1 MPSYPIIDAH
11 THIEGL
17 PGSPWQDPPELMLR
31 LMDEAGIAKAVV
43 MTYCD
48 APLGPVTAE
57 EELEETLSGPHK
69 PGCNCHRLPRGLV
82 ADGYDPLQY
91 VREACQRY
99 PERLI
104 GFARLN
110 PGKDEACDLLAQAV
124 GEWGFRGLK
133 LHPFGYRIPPDHECT
148 LKLMRKAAQLSVPAL
163 FHCGDE
169 EYTLPLQLERAARA
183 VPECQIIFGHM
194 GGYFHVRDA
203 IEVAKRCPN
212 VYLETSATPHV
223 NLIREAI
230 ELLGPERVIYA
241 SDGPGC
247 DPTIEV
253 KKVEMIGL
261 GEADAQRVFS
271 ANILRL
277 MGVEG

>member
-1 MPSYPIIDAH
+1 MRHPYPIIDAH

-17 PGSPWQDPPELMLR
+17 PDCDWQDPPELMLR
-31 LMDEAGIAKAVV
+31 LMDEAGIDQAIV

-48 APLGPVTAE
+48 APLGHA
-57 EELEETLSGPHK
+57 HY
-69 PGCNCHRLPRGLV
+69 N
-82 ADGYDPLQY
+82 PLDY
-91 VREACQRY
+91 VHDAVKKY
-99 PERLI
+99 PERLL

-110 PGKDEACDLLAQAV
+110 PGADEAEALLEEAV
-124 GEWGFRGLK
+124 LQRGFRGLK
-133 LHPFGYRIPPDHECT
+133 LHPFGYRIPSDDECT
-148 LKLMRKAAQLSVPAL
+148 LKLLRCAARLNVPAL

-169 EYTLPLQLERAARA
+169 EYTLPLQLERAAQA
-183 VPECQIIFGHM
+183 CPETAIIFGHM

-203 IEVAKRCPN
+203 IAVARCCPN

-223 NLIREAI
+223 SLIREAI
-230 ELLGPERVIYA
+230 DLLGADRVIYA

-247 DPTIEV
+247 DPTIEL

-261 GEADAQRVFS
+261 SEAQRQRIFS

-277 MGVEG
+277 MGVEA

>member
-1 MPSYPIIDAH
+1 MLHPYPIIDAH

-17 PGSPWQDPPELMLR
+17 PESPWQDPPELMLR
-31 LMDEAGIAKAVV
+31 LMDEAGIDQAIV

-48 APLGPVTAE
+48 APLD
-57 EELEETLSGPHK
+57 HH
-69 PGCNCHRLPRGLV
+69 C
-82 ADGYDPLQY
+82 YDPLEY
-91 VREACQRY
+91 VHQAVKKY
-99 PERLI
+99 PERLL

-110 PGKDEACDLLAQAV
+110 PGRDEAVGLLEKAIKEQ
-124 GEWGFRGLK
+124 GFCGLK

-148 LKLMRKAAQLSVPAL
+148 LKLLQKAGQLNIPAL

-169 EYTLPLQLERAARA
+169 EYTLPLQLERAALA
-183 VPECQIIFGHM
+183 VPETAIIFGHM
-194 GGYFHVRDA
+194 GGYFHVKDA

-230 ELLGPERVIYA
+230 EVLGAERVIYA

-247 DPTIEV
+247 DPTIEF

-261 GEADAQRVFS
+261 SEADRQRVFS

-277 MGVEG
+277 MGTEA

>member
-1 MPSYPIIDAH
+1 MAKPYPIIDAH

-17 PGSPWQDPPELMLR
+17 PDCEWQDPPELIVR
-31 LMDEAGIAKAVV
+31 LLDEAGIDRAVV

-48 APLGPVTAE
+48 APLEHA
-57 EELEETLSGPHK
+57 
-69 PGCNCHRLPRGLV
+69 
-82 ADGYDPLQY
+82 AYDPLHY
-91 VREACQRY
+91 VQAACEQF

-104 GFARLN
+104 GFARLD
-110 PGKDEACDLLAQAV
+110 PGKAEASALLEQAV
-124 GEWGFRGLK
+124 LLRQFRGLK
-133 LHPFGYRIPPDHECT
+133 LHPFGYRIPADDPCT
-148 LKLMRKAAQLSVPAL
+148 LKLLQTAARLNVPTL

-169 EYTLPLQLERAARA
+169 DYTLPLQLERAARA
-183 VPECQIIFGHM
+183 VPEAQIIFGHM

-203 IEVAKRCPN
+203 IAVARRCDN

-223 NLIREAI
+223 HLIREAI
-230 ELLGPERVIYA
+230 DLLGPERVIYA

-247 DPTIEV
+247 DPTIEL

-261 GEADAQRVFS
+261 GPADRQRVFS

-277 MGVEG
+277 MGLEG

>member
-1 MPSYPIIDAH
+1 MLHPYPIIDAH

-17 PGSPWQDPPELMLR
+17 PGSPWQDPPELMIR
-31 LMDEAGIAKAVV
+31 LMDEAGIDQAIV

-48 APLGPVTAE
+48 APL
-57 EELEETLSGPHK
+57 HHD
-69 PGCNCHRLPRGLV
+69 C
-82 ADGYDPLQY
+82 YDPLAY
-91 VREACQRY
+91 VADACSRF
-99 PERLI
+99 PERLL

-110 PGKDEACDLLAQAV
+110 PGKDEACDLLEKSIAD
-124 GEWGFRGLK
+124 GFRGLK

-148 LKLMRKAAQLSVPAL
+148 LKLLRKAAQLNVPTL

-169 EYTLPLQLERAARA
+169 EYTLPLQLERAALA
-183 VPECQIIFGHM
+183 VPEANIIFGHM

-230 ELLGPERVIYA
+230 EVLGAERVIYA

-247 DPTIEV
+247 DPSIER
-253 KKVEMIGL
+253 KKVEMIGMS
-261 GEADAQRVFS
+261 EADRQRIFS

-277 MGVEG
+277 MGVEA

>member
-1 MPSYPIIDAH
+1 MKAPYPIIDAH

-17 PGSPWQDPPELMLR
+17 PGCQWQDPPELILR
-31 LMDEAGIAKAVV
+31 LLDEAGIDRAVV

-48 APLGPVTAE
+48 APLE
-57 EELEETLSGPHK
+57 HDE
-69 PGCNCHRLPRGLV
+69 
-82 ADGYDPLQY
+82 YDPLHY
-91 VREACQRY
+91 VHQACQRF

-104 GFARLN
+104 GFARLD
-110 PGKDEACDLLAQAV
+110 PGKDEACDLLAKAIH
-124 GEWGFRGLK
+124 EWHFRGLK
-133 LHPFGYRIPPDHECT
+133 LHPFGYRIPADHACT
-148 LKLMRKAAQLSVPAL
+148 LKLLQQAAKLNVPTL

-169 EYTLPLQLERAARA
+169 EYTLPLQLERAALA
-183 VPECQIIFGHM
+183 VPEAQIIFGHM

-223 NLIREAI
+223 HLIREAI
-230 ELLGPERVIYA
+230 EVLGPERVIYA

-247 DPTIEV
+247 DPTIEL

-261 GEADAQRVFS
+261 KPADRQRVFS

-277 MGVEG
+277 MGLEA